1 MPSSTVM
8 ATRASMLS
16 KKIGFVCSSGGHLTE
31 ALSTI
36 EAFEGY
42 DVFLIVHN
50 FPSLR
55 RIQLDKVRRI
65 YRLSI
70 VLGYSSWIAV
80 LLTAFVNLFQLIRI
94 FWIERPSILFSTGA
108 EIAIPAFYI
117 GKIFFRTKL
126 IFLESLA
133 RVKALSYT
141 GKLLYPIVDLFLV
154 QWPELLEKVG
164 HKAVYGGR
172 LI

>member
-1 MPSSTVM
+1 MLCSTVTAM
-8 ATRASMLS
+8 RGPMLS
-16 KKIGFVCSSGGHLTE
+16 KKIGFICSSGGHLTE

-36 EAFEGY
+36 EAFEGH
-42 DVFLIVHN
+42 DVFLIVHD
-50 FPSLR
+50 FPSLKG
-55 RIQLDKVRRI
+55 IQLDRVKRI

-80 LLTAFVNLFQLIRI
+80 LFTAFANLFQLIRI

-108 EIAIPAFYI
+108 EIAIPAFYV

-133 RVKALSYT
+133 RVNALSYT
-141 GKLLYPIVDLFLV
+141 GRLLYPIVDLFLV
-154 QWPELLEKVG
+154 QWPELLEKTG
-164 HKAVYGGR
+164 YKAVYGGK
-172 LI
+172 LF

>member
-1 MPSSTVM
+1 MPPSTVM
-8 ATRASMLS
+8 AARGPMLS
-16 KKIGFVCSSGGHLTE
+16 KKIGFICSSGGHLTE

-36 EAFEGY
+36 EAFEGR

-55 RIQLDKVRRI
+55 RIQLDNVKRI

-94 FWIERPSILFSTGA
+94 FWAEKPSILFSTGA

-126 IFLESLA
+126 IFLES
-133 RVKALSYT
+133 
-141 GKLLYPIVDLFLV
+141 
-154 QWPELLEKVG
+154 
-164 HKAVYGGR
+164 
-172 LI
+172 

>member
-1 MPSSTVM
+1 MTSSTLM
-8 ATRASMLS
+8 ATRGPMLS
-16 KKIGFVCSSGGHLTE
+16 KKIGFICSSGGHLTE

-36 EAFEGY
+36 EAFEGR

-55 RIQLDKVRRI
+55 RIQLDSVKRI

-70 VLGYSSWIAV
+70 VLGYSSRIAV
-80 LLTAFVNLFQLIRI
+80 LLTAFVNLFELIRI
-94 FWIERPSILFSTGA
+94 FWVEKPSILFSTGA

-133 RVKALSYT
+133 RVNALSYT

-154 QWPELLEKVG
+154 QWPGLLEKAG

>member
-1 MPSSTVM
+1 MPPSTVM
-8 ATRASMLS
+8 AARGPMLS
-16 KKIGFVCSSGGHLTE
+16 KKIGFICSSGGHLTE

-36 EAFEGY
+36 EAFEGR

-55 RIQLDKVRRI
+55 RIQLDNVKRI

-94 FWIERPSILFSTGA
+94 FWAEKPSILFSTGA

-133 RVKALSYT
+133 RVNALSYT

-154 QWPELLEKVG
+154 QWPELLEKAG